1 MGCEET
7 SILNYECSYNVKTM
21 TINNFTDELIKVFP
35 LSNTKLLASS
45 SKNFKILD
53 TNTEKE
59 IETVEYED
67 EIFNL
72 TIYNNILI
80 EGSCNGDLIIQ
91 NIKTKKTNR
100 LGGHISTVTVLIILK
115 NGNLL
120 TAASDG
126 VIFIWNLEKME
137 EICHFVAHR
146 KSVIWNVCEI
156 SNGIIISTCDNQSK
170 MWVLKN
176 KPKDRCVLVFNTP
189 NCKCLS
195 KLKSKRII
203 YNNFNNLIVYKID
216 KIPDISEN
224 VPEIKNKKLNE
235 PEFVIKKAHDTEICY
250 IYCLK
255 NGEIISGSVDGVIK
269 IFQSELKFQ
278 CVGELEGHSDRIN
291 YIAEYPDDKL
301 VTCGSDRKL
310 CFWEKGKS
318 FADGEYNV

>member
-1 MGCEET
+1 
-7 SILNYECSYNVKTM
+7 M
-21 TINNFTDELIKVFP
+21 TINNFTDELIKAFP
-35 LSNTKLLASS
+35 LNNNKILVSS

-53 TNTEKE
+53 LDNEKE
-59 IETVEYED
+59 IETVNYED
-67 EIFNL
+67 EIFDL
-72 TIYNNILI
+72 TLYSNSLI

-91 NIKTKKTNR
+91 DIHTKKTQR
-100 LGGHISTVTVLIILK
+100 LGGHIATVTVLIILK

-126 VIFIWNLEKME
+126 IIYLWDLTNME

-146 KSVIWNVCEI
+146 KSTIWNVCEI
-156 SNGIIISTCDNQSK
+156 SKGIVISTCDNNQSK

-203 YNNFNNLIVYKID
+203 YNSFNDLIVYKID

-224 VPEIKNKKLNE
+224 IPEIKNQKLNE
-235 PEFVIKKAHDTEICY
+235 PEIVIKKAHNREICY

-255 NGEIISGSVDGVIK
+255 NGEVISASVDGVIK
-269 IFQSELKFQ
+269 IFQSDLKFQ
-278 CVGELEGHSDRIN
+278 VVGELSGHTDRIN
-291 YIAEYPDDKL
+291 YIAEYPDNKL
-301 VTCGSDRKL
+301 VTCGSDKKL